1 MHMSDATERLWGAR
15 FKSAPAEAMANLSR
29 SPAVYFRM
37 TPYDIAGSKAHAH
50 ELERAGLLDA
60 EKTQRIIDALQSI
73 DEDFAVGK
81 IQPIPADEDVHTF
94 IERLLT
100 ERLGAL
106 GGKLRAGRSRNDQT
120 ANDMRLFLRDRIRV
134 LTLSILDLQQAL
146 VSQAEAHVETIAP
159 GFTHLQQAQPIVF
172 GHHLMAHA
180 QAIHRDIQRLQDW
193 DQRFNLS
200 PLGAAAM
207 AGSAIARDPHRSAAE
222 MGYAGP
228 CENSIDAVASRDHVA
243 EFLFCASMLGIN
255 ISRMAEEFCIWTSR
269 QFRWVEL
276 DDAYATGSSIMPQKK
291 NPDIAELARGKS
303 GRLIGSLTAILS
315 VLKAQPLSYNRD
327 LSEDKHAIFD
337 ALDTLNLVLPAFAG
351 MVRTMKVRK
360 DELLRQAPLGFTLAT
375 EVADWLAVRGVP
387 FKEAHEITGQLVQ
400 LCEAQNIGLPELTP
414 AMLADTDPRLTPEV
428 LENLTLEAALAAR
441 SGWGGTSPV
450 RVVEQIDRFKA
461 HLVAQ
466 AQWAK
471 DYSGPRG

>member
-1 MHMSDATERLWGAR
+1 MSDATERLWGAR
-15 FKSAPAEAMANLSR
+15 FKSGPAPAMANLSR
-29 SPAVYFRM
+29 APRDYFRL
-37 TPYDIAGSKAHAH
+37 TPYDLAGSRAHAN
-50 ELERAGLLDA
+50 ELQRAGLLDA
-60 EKTQRIIDALQSI
+60 EETRRILDTLQAI
-73 DEDFAVGK
+73 GEDFAAGRVE
-81 IQPIPADEDVHTF
+81 PIDADEDVHTF

-120 ANDMRLFLRDRIRV
+120 ANDMRLLLRDQIRV
-134 LTLSILDLQQAL
+134 LTLAVLDLQQAL
-146 VSQAEAHVETIAP
+146 VAQAEQHIDTIAP

-172 GHHLMAHA
+172 AHHLMAHA

-193 DQRFNLS
+193 DRRFNLS

-207 AGSAIARDPHRSAAE
+207 AGSAIARDPQRSAAE

-255 ISRMAEEFCIWTSR
+255 ISRMAEEFCLWTSR

-276 DDAYATGSSIMPQKK
+276 DDGYATGSSIMPQKK

-303 GRLIGSLTAILS
+303 GRLIGSLTAILA

-327 LSEDKHAIFD
+327 LSEDKHAVLD
-337 ALDTLNLVLPAFAG
+337 ALDTLFLVLPAFSG
-351 MVRTMKVRK
+351 MVRTMKVRRE
-360 DELLRQAPLGFTLAT
+360 ELLHQAPLGFTLAT

-400 LCEAQNIGLPELTP
+400 LCEAQDIGLEQLTP
-414 AMLADTDPRLTPEV
+414 AMLAETDARLTPEV
-428 LENLTLEAALAAR
+428 LDALTLDAALAAR
-441 SGWGGTSPV
+441 SGWGGTSPA
-450 RVVEQIDRFKA
+450 RVAEQIGRFKQ
-461 HLVAQ
+461 HLLTQ
-466 AQWAK
+466 EQWANE
-471 DYSGPRG
+471 YAGPRG

>member
-1 MHMSDATERLWGAR
+1 
-15 FKSAPAEAMANLSR
+15 
-29 SPAVYFRM
+29 
-37 TPYDIAGSKAHAH
+37 
-50 ELERAGLLDA
+50 
-60 EKTQRIIDALQSI
+60 
-73 DEDFAVGK
+73 
-81 IQPIPADEDVHTF
+81 
-94 IERLLT
+94 
-100 ERLGAL
+100 
-106 GGKLRAGRSRNDQT
+106 
-120 ANDMRLFLRDRIRV
+120 
-134 LTLSILDLQQAL
+134 
-146 VSQAEAHVETIAP
+146 
-159 GFTHLQQAQPIVF
+159 
-172 GHHLMAHA
+172 MAHA

-193 DQRFNLS
+193 DRRFNLS

-207 AGSAIARDPHRSAAE
+207 AGSAIARGLQSSAAE
-222 MGYAGP
+222 LGYAGP

-269 QFRWVEL
+269 QFRWIEL

-303 GRLIGSLTAILS
+303 GRLIGSLTAILA

-337 ALDTLNLVLPAFAG
+337 AVDTLNLVLPAFAG
-351 MVRTMKVRK
+351 MVRTMTVRT

-400 LCEAQNIGLPELTP
+400 LCEEQDIGLEELTP
-414 AMLADTDPRLTPEV
+414 QMLADTDARLTPDV
-428 LENLTLEAALAAR
+428 LQALTLDAALAAR

-450 RVVEQIDRFKA
+450 RVAEQIERFRQN
-461 HLVAQ
+461 LLAQ
-466 AQWAK
+466 EKWAK
-471 DYSGPRG
+471 DYSGPRA